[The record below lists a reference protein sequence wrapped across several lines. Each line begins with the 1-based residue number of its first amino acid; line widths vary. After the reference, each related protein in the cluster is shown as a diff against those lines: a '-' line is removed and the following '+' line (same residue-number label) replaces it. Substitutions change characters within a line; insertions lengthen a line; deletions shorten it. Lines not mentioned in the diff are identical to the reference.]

1 MSRLTKNELI
11 EKIKEQEDGLRR
23 LRRTVSMAQL
33 DLQPAS
39 FLSSPVFETKVS
51 EHSREVIQRA
61 CSEWDKNVTEP
72 EYGGDWQRI
81 NTYIKGV
88 DGIGWTWEKDYTKNG
103 QFAWCGAFAAFC
115 FTRIKFNIRQKIF
128 PSCYRLWNAWG
139 GTSRK
144 VSELNHG
151 DIVVVYTS
159 LDRSPSYGN
168 HITIC
173 MGFPDIDG
181 YFETIEG
188 NAKGQVQS
196 GDFEEGVIRRQRNV
210 KDIAHIYRPASEDYD
225 E

>member
-1 MSRLTKNELI
+1 MKITKNELI
-11 EKIKEQEDGLRR
+11 EQLKEQENDIRR
-23 LRRTVSMAQL
+23 LRRSLGQAHL
-33 DLQPAS
+33 DLEPAQY
-39 FLSSPVFETKVS
+39 LSSPVFETKVC
-51 EHSREVIQRA
+51 EHSRGVIQRGCA
-61 CSEWDKNVTEP
+61 EWDKNVTEP
-72 EYGGDWQRI
+72 EFNGDWERI
-81 NTYIKGV
+81 NTYIKSV
-88 DGIGWTWEKDYTKNG
+88 QGIGWKWEDDYTKNG

-115 FTRIKFNIRQKIF
+115 YNKLRLTIRSKIF

-159 LDRSPSYGN
+159 DDRSPSYGN

-173 MGFPDIDG
+173 MSFPDNDG
-181 YFETIEG
+181 NFETIEG
-188 NAKGQVQS
+188 NARGQGPS
-196 GDFEEGVIRRQRNV
+196 GDFQEGVIRRKRNV

>member
-11 EKIKEQEDGLRR
+11 EQLKDQEDDLRR
-23 LRRTVSMAQL
+23 LRRSLSMAQL
-33 DLQPAS
+33 DLEPAEYI
-39 FLSSPVFETKVS
+39 SSPVFETKVS
-51 EHSREVIQRA
+51 EHAREVIQRG

-72 EYGGDWQRI
+72 EYDGDWQRI

-115 FTRIKFNIRQKIF
+115 YTRINAKIRQKVF
-128 PSCYRLWNAWG
+128 PSCYRLWNTWG

-144 VSELNHG
+144 VSELNAG

-159 LDRSPSYGN
+159 SEQSPSYGN

-173 MGFPDIDG
+173 MGFPDMDG
-181 YFETIEG
+181 NFETLEG
-188 NAKGQVQS
+188 NAKGQGPNNEFQ
-196 GDFEEGVIRRQRNV
+196 EGVIRRQRNV